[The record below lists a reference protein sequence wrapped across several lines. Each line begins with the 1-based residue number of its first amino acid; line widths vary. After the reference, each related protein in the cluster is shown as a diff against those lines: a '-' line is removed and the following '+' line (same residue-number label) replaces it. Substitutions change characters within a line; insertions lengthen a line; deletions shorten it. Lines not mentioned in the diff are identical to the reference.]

1 MKIMNTTIILTTFFA
16 LLVICTL
23 TLFTFDL
30 NAFAQIISDYVP
42 FHTLKEVLQDR
53 EIGDPIICPNPAH
66 VLVLRPNSN
75 WTCVY
80 FETAKHL
87 NWDIVL
93 YSVPDAPQ
101 ITTSIFYQGDYH
113 YITYQT
119 NEGTVDSIKHHSDVG
134 YNIDNGYVL
143 EISVSPT
150 QEGNLTV
157 ILPSI
162 ESDMFENYCVEFNG
176 IPDSHYYF
184 YLLDGVEVDTED
196 ANFEEIDSGYETRVK
211 LPYNED
217 SKVIEIAV
225 ACLI

>member
-1 MKIMNTTIILTTFFA
+1 MKIMNTIILTTFFA
-16 LLVICTL
+16 LLVMCTL

-30 NAFAQIISDYVP
+30 NAFAQIISDYDHS
-42 FHTLKEVLQDR
+42 HTLKEILQDR
-53 EIGDPIICPNPAH
+53 KIGDPITCPNPAH
-66 VLVLRPNSN
+66 VLVLRPNNN
-75 WTCVY
+75 WACVY

-119 NEGTVDSIKHHSDVG
+119 NEGVVDSIKHHSDVG

-150 QEGNLTV
+150 QKGNLTV
-157 ILPSI
+157 MLPSI